1 MRFNEQLDAHTA
13 GYPTLCQNTVSS
25 SSLLIL
31 EFLSGLVGRH
41 AEHLTIK
48 ELNAIHKAS
57 MFAVGFEVSPTFRI
71 WIINFL
77 MIPANA
83 RYILWVVRCKS
94 GSHAKGIW
102 RLGRWH
108 FASLTFHCNHL
119 ALVKHVI
126 HGTLP
131 FPGNVRVPKLGVQ
144 VLFLQ
149 LPKPVHCPI
158 IQFLSWTRRDFQLS
172 GRIRDSYSQPPPQKK
187 SKFHELDLGV
197 QISKD

>member
-1 MRFNEQLDAHTA
+1 MRFI
-13 GYPTLCQNTVSS
+13 SS
-25 SSLLIL
+25 SWLKSYSRLPYIVP
-31 EFLSGLVGRH
+31 ESWPGLVGRH

-71 WIINFL
+71 WIIDFL

-119 ALVKHVI
+119 ALVKHMI
-126 HGTLP
+126 HSTLP

-172 GRIRDSYSQPPPQKK
+172 GRIRDSYSQPKK
-187 SKFHELDLGV
+187 TK
-197 QISKD
+197 QIP